1 MHSGLRIYDREHPD
15 PLKPLIE
22 QAFRT
27 VGTLM
32 IVLLLLGLVYAA
44 LSVAVR

>member
-1 MHSGLRIYDREHPD
+1 MHSGLRAHGREHPD

-32 IVLLLLGLVYAA
+32 VVLLLLGLVYVT
-44 LSVAVR
+44 LSVAIR